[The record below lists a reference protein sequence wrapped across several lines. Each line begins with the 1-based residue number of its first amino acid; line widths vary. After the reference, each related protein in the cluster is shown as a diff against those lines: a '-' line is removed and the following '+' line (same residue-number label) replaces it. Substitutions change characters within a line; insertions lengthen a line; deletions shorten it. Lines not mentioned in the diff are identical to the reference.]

1 MEVRALAK
9 LRKAE
14 ETVFYC
20 GTWAELMEI
29 VEKHK
34 GYLYSPSD
42 VAFEL
47 GVSRSYIYELEKRG
61 KIRTYRVID
70 DFLDSGEVP
79 IWVRGI
85 IKKNTDIV
93 LIPRSEVDRIK
104 KDMIGRAE
112 RTLKRLRGK
121 AR

>member
-1 MEVRALAK
+1 LAK
-9 LRKAE
+9 LRKAQ

-93 LIPRSEVDRIK
+93 LIPRGEVDRIK
-104 KDMIGRAE
+104 KDMIERAE
-112 RTLKRLRGK
+112 KTLKRLRGK

>member
-1 MEVRALAK
+1 
-9 LRKAE
+9 
-14 ETVFYC
+14 
-20 GTWAELMEI
+20 
-29 VEKHK
+29 
-34 GYLYSPSD
+34 
-42 VAFEL
+42 
-47 GVSRSYIYELEKRG
+47 
-61 KIRTYRVID
+61 
-70 DFLDSGEVP
+70 LDSGEVP